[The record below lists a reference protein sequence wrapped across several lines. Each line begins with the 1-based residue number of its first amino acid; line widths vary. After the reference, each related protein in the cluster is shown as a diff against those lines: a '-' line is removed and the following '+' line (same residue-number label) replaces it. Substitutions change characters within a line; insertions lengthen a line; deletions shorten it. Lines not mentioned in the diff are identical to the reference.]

1 MIDTRA
7 LLALILRAND
17 LPDKFMAIAVIMPLF
32 VSLLVP
38 WLFVVASISSFELSC
53 TKSRRSRGQRID
65 ETVDF
70 PTSSSIPHLL
80 FDPSLSFVCD
90 CAPALV
96 RWTIML
102 KHHVSSLGWF
112 CTVYQA
118 DFIASQDRA
127 PKPPAPF
134 IDFSAGVVAGKP

>member
-70 PTSSSIPHLL
+70 RPVPQSPISFSTPLSASSVTAPQ
-80 FDPSLSFVCD
+80 PWCD
-90 CAPALV
+90 
-96 RWTIML
+96 
-102 KHHVSSLGWF
+102 G
-112 CTVYQA
+112 Q
-118 DFIASQDRA
+118 
-127 PKPPAPF
+127 
-134 IDFSAGVVAGKP
+134 